1 MTSESEVTSAQEQ
14 FQALLHS
21 LPSDASRRSLGL
33 WLRDAALPDLLSAA
47 PAAGPGTT
55 DHDGVLVGREL
66 LSSISGRDE
75 VVQQVTVIN
84 FNLAHIRDLPMCEK
98 NVRLLHSAAPAP
110 GRSHIFL
117 THRQISPSQENK
129 D

>member
-1 MTSESEVTSAQEQ
+1 MQEQ
-14 FQALLHS
+14 IVALLPS
-21 LPSDASRRSLGL
+21 LPSDSSRRRVGL

-47 PAAGPGTT
+47 PLAGPGTT

>member
-1 MTSESEVTSAQEQ
+1 MTSESEVQEQ
-14 FQALLHS
+14 IVALLHS
-21 LPSDASRRSLGL
+21 LPSDSSRRRVGL

-47 PAAGPGTT
+47 PPGPGTT

>member
-1 MTSESEVTSAQEQ
+1 MISESEVQEQ
-14 FQALLHS
+14 IVALLHS
-21 LPSDASRRSLGL
+21 LPSDSSRRRVGL

-47 PAAGPGTT
+47 PMGPGTT

-75 VVQQVTVIN
+75 VVQWYSGTVIN
-84 FNLAHIRDLPMCEK
+84 FNLAHTYQK
-98 NVRLLHSAAPAP
+98 
-110 GRSHIFL
+110 
-117 THRQISPSQENK
+117 NK